1 MDTKVF
7 FKEFA
12 ALSTFFAA
20 GYVWMV
26 II

>member
-1 MDTKVF
+1 MSAKVF
-7 FKEFA
+7 IKEFA

>member
-1 MDTKVF
+1 MSTKVF
-7 FKEFA
+7 IKEFA

-20 GYVWMV
+20 AYVWMV